1 MKRALAAL
9 LGVAVLAAVWWP
21 VRGTVIRGANDFLM
35 FYAGARL
42 AGSPDLYGN
51 PQRVWQ
57 VQEESAGMANRALQY
72 TRLPWVA
79 AALWPLGRL
88 PYTAAYAAFQALS
101 LAALAAFLALW
112 PRPRLPVELACA
124 WSVPLSFALAQAQ
137 DITFLLVWVALALR
151 WHEKRPWAAGAVL
164 ALCSAKFHLFL
175 LLPLLIAGQRRWRMG
190 GGLVVGGAALAAV
203 SFAVGGAAWPARY
216 LATLTDPRI
225 NPGETFM
232 PTLRGLV
239 APLPYAVAWE
249 VVLGLAAAAA
259 VWRVARRGDF
269 TAGLGAVLVG
279 GVLVARHAYLADLTL
294 LVPALV
300 PALEGAQGR
309 LRWPILALLA
319 PLWYLLAMAISP
331 HNAGLPVGMMAVL
344 WYAYRAA
351 GRNVNVAATTACAGE
366 SRRPR

>member
-1 MKRALAAL
+1 MKRALPAL

-21 VRGTVIRGANDFLM
+21 VRGTVMHGANDFLS

-42 AGSPDLYGN
+42 AGTPDLYGN
-51 PQRVWQ
+51 PERVWQ
-57 VQEESAGMANRALQY
+57 VQEEAAGMASPVLQFL
-72 TRLPWVA
+72 RLPWVA

-88 PYTAAYAAFQALS
+88 PYPGAYALYQALS
-101 LAALAAFLALW
+101 LAALGAFLALW
-112 PRPRLPVELACA
+112 PRPRLPVALACA

-137 DITFLLVWVALALR
+137 DATFLLVWVALAMR
-151 WHEKRPWAAGAVL
+151 WHDKRPGAAGAVL

-190 GGLVVGGAALAAV
+190 GGLLAGGAALAAA
-203 SFAVGGAAWPARY
+203 SFAVAGAAWPARY

-249 VVLGLAAAAA
+249 VALGLAAAAA
-259 VWRVARRGDF
+259 VWRVVRRGDF

-294 LVPALV
+294 LIPALV
-300 PALEGAQGR
+300 PALAGARGW
-309 LRWPILALLA
+309 LRWLILALLA
-319 PLWYLLAMAISP
+319 PVWYLLAMAIPP
-331 HNAGLPVGMMAVL
+331 HNAGLPLGMLAVL
-344 WYAYRAA
+344 CGFWAA
-351 GRNVNVAATTACAGE
+351 GRNVNVAATTACEDG